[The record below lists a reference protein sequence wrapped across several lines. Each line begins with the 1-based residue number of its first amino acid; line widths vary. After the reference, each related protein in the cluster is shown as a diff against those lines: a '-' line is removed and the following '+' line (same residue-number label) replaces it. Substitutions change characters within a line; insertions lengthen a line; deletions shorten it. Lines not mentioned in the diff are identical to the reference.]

1 MIIAIAS
8 TKGGVGKS
16 TLTIQFAHALI
27 TLYPTTKVL
36 IMDGDPQA
44 SLLNWGRWRAEK
56 EIEPYIDVQPLT
68 QNGIKTILDQKR
80 KEYDYIVID
89 VGGSDNPS
97 LRRSLIHADK
107 VVVPSSLDPVERIH
121 TVDMMALID
130 EAKKE
135 YNERLEPWLIFN
147 RIRATSE
154 RRAVDRYKQGFPSYL
169 RWVDG
174 FIGYRVWF
182 GRTYGMSM
190 SIFDLDEDIRDTK
203 AENEILSAIHQILGE
218 KK

>member
-16 TLTIQFAHALI
+16 TLAIQFAAALI
-27 TLYPTTKVL
+27 TLQPTAKVI

-44 SLLNWGRWRAEK
+44 SVLNWGRWRAEK
-56 EIEPYIDVQPLT
+56 EIMPYIEVQALA
-68 QNGIKTILDQKR
+68 QHGIKAILEQKR
-80 KEYDYIVID
+80 REYDYIIID

-121 TVDMMALID
+121 TIDMMALID
-130 EAKKE
+130 EAKNE
-135 YNERLEPWLIFN
+135 YNDKLEPWLILN

-154 RRAVDRYKQGFPSYL
+154 RNGVDRYKQGFPPYL

-174 FIGYRVWF
+174 FVGYRVWF

-190 SIFDLDEDIRDTK
+190 SIFDLDEDTRDTK
-203 AENEILSAIHQILGE
+203 AEHEIITSVRQVIGG
-218 KK
+218 

>member
-16 TLTIQFAHALI
+16 TLAIQFAAALI
-27 TLYPTTKVL
+27 TLQPDAKVI

-44 SLLNWGRWRAEK
+44 SVLNWGRWRAEK
-56 EIEPYIDVQPLT
+56 EIMPYIEVQALA
-68 QNGIKTILDQKR
+68 QHGIKAILEQKR
-80 KEYDYIVID
+80 REYDYIIID

-97 LRRSLIHADK
+97 LRRALIHADK

-121 TVDMMALID
+121 TIDMMALID
-130 EAKKE
+130 EAKNE
-135 YNERLEPWLIFN
+135 YNDKLEPWLILN

-154 RRAVDRYKQGFPSYL
+154 RNGVDRYKQGFPPYL

-174 FIGYRVWF
+174 FVGYRVWF

-190 SIFDLDEDIRDTK
+190 SIFDLDEDTRDAK
-203 AENEILSAIHQILGE
+203 AEHEIITSVRQVIGG
-218 KK
+218 

>member
-16 TLTIQFAHALI
+16 TLAIQFAAALI
-27 TLYPTTKVL
+27 TLQPDAKVI

-44 SLLNWGRWRAEK
+44 SVLNWGRWRAEK
-56 EIEPYIDVQPLT
+56 EIQPYIEVQALA
-68 QNGIKTILDQKR
+68 QNGIKAILEQKR
-80 KEYDYIVID
+80 REYDYIIID

-97 LRRSLIHADK
+97 LRRALIHADK

-121 TVDMMALID
+121 TIDMMALID
-130 EAKKE
+130 EAKSE
-135 YNERLEPWLIFN
+135 YNDKLEPWLILN

-154 RRAVDRYKQGFPSYL
+154 RNGVDRYKQGFPPYL

-174 FIGYRVWF
+174 FVGYRVWF

-190 SIFDLDEDIRDTK
+190 SIFDLDEDTRDAK
-203 AENEILSAIHQILGE
+203 AEHEIITSVRQVIGV
-218 KK
+218 